1 MKLEREEQFTKVD
14 EANQTIGALQF
25 ENNFLAKKDKKLDA
39 ELFQVRAPLERTSSA
54 KLDEMLNFQKA
65 AFDKTSLGYD
75 HSLSLL
81 VVCPLVIWIMLCLF
95 LLLLMLN
102 LRKLNPKLKMQ
113 VRLNMIRESLF
124 WEHHLMLLKKLNR
137 TITAPLIKSL
147 NLRNLTFVITVEH
160 WDTLVQIVISG
171 LPLNKAIVCHLSE
184 AKINFKTL
192 WLLLEN
198 F

>member
-1 MKLEREEQFTKVD
+1 
-14 EANQTIGALQF
+14 
-25 ENNFLAKKDKKLDA
+25 
-39 ELFQVRAPLERTSSA
+39 
-54 KLDEMLNFQKA
+54 
-65 AFDKTSLGYD
+65 
-75 HSLSLL
+75 
-81 VVCPLVIWIMLCLF
+81 
-95 LLLLMLN
+95 
-102 LRKLNPKLKMQ
+102 
-113 VRLNMIRESLF
+113 
-124 WEHHLMLLKKLNR
+124 MLLKKLNR

-192 WLLLEN
+192 WLFLEN